1 VRVTYVGHATL
12 LLQIAGRSLLTDP
25 NFDPALTRVSFGNRL
40 SRVSPP
46 GVALG
51 DLPVL
56 DAVLITHAH
65 ADHLSFASLNAL
77 PPGVPLYAPP
87 PVAEWMRR
95 LGYTDTKALG
105 PGGKAMV
112 HDLQIAAA
120 PAVHQ
125 GSRYGVDRWRSA
137 ANMYLI
143 DTGSVSCF
151 FAGDTALDPSIE
163 GYMRSWLGDRR
174 LDVALLPIGYAPWWK
189 FGFRKGHLTSEDAL
203 ALFEQVN
210 ARYLIPY
217 HWGTFHH
224 MTSTAFDAIERFRV
238 LVETHARGADVRI
251 LEPGETFDLLLEKE

>member
-125 GSRYGVDRWRSA
+125 GSR
-137 ANMYLI
+137 
-143 DTGSVSCF
+143 
-151 FAGDTALDPSIE
+151 
-163 GYMRSWLGDRR
+163 
-174 LDVALLPIGYAPWWK
+174 
-189 FGFRKGHLTSEDAL
+189 
-203 ALFEQVN
+203 
-210 ARYLIPY
+210 
-217 HWGTFHH
+217 
-224 MTSTAFDAIERFRV
+224 
-238 LVETHARGADVRI
+238 
-251 LEPGETFDLLLEKE
+251 